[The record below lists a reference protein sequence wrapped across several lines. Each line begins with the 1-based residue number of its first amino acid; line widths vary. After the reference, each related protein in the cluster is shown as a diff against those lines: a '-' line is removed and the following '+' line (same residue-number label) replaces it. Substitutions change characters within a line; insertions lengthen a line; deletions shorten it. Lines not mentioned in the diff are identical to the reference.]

1 MWVVIRHE
9 KSHDI
14 GDTELRKIMLIVEDM
29 NENTHNRTF
38 QFNAIARK
46 WPED

>member
-1 MWVVIRHE
+1 
-9 KSHDI
+9 
-14 GDTELRKIMLIVEDM
+14 MLIVEDM

-46 WPED
+46 WPEDKGRTIQSLIFLL

>member
-1 MWVVIRHE
+1 
-9 KSHDI
+9 
-14 GDTELRKIMLIVEDM
+14 MLIVEDM

-46 WPED
+46 WPEDKGRTMQRVRFLL